1 MDESLQTLMND
12 TQNNNKEEYY
22 IELSLTEE
30 DRKYYSL
37 IIFIFTIIL
46 NLINIS
52 IISIPTNIIINVLY
66 YLCICSI
73 FMLTLKKNDIITS
86 LNINYIILIILF
98 IISII
103 FDFII
108 SSENNH
114 NTKLMI
120 LVFLV
125 KNVILIL
132 YFINNIQIHHLIQ

>member
-52 IISIPTNIIINVLY
+52 IISIPTNIIINILY